1 MDPREPRDIWIFAE
15 IDSKGLREVSIEL
28 ASEGRGLA
36 DKLKERLCAVLLAGV
51 PGDFIDYLSQFGVDA
66 IYYTKAENSTDS
78 CVAALSDLMRKHN
91 PRLMLVG
98 ATPMGSEVAP
108 RVAARNGAPIMTN
121 CVIFT
126 LNDRR
131 YFEVTKMILEDKVY
145 ATLETSVSKTQIVT
159 VVPGSFD
166 LTHLGCKKAVQLV
179 IESVEENLVPAR
191 VRPLRFIEGDP
202 KQMDLTEAEI
212 IVATGRGAGGLEG
225 MQEIERLAEH
235 LRGAVAG
242 SRVAV
247 DQGWL
252 PFERQ
257 IGQTGKTVSPKLFV
271 SCGISGAFE
280 FTAGMKDS
288 RLIVAINN
296 DPKAPIFRIA
306 NLSLVGDLQKVVPN
320 IVEQLEKRM
329 GEETE

>member
-1 MDPREPRDIWIFAE
+1 MDPGEPRDIWILAE
-15 IDSKGLREVSIEL
+15 IDTKGLREVSIEL
-28 ASEGRGLA
+28 ASEARGLA
-36 DKLKERLCAVLLAGV
+36 DKLREKLCAVLLAGV

-66 IYYTKAENSTDS
+66 IYYTKADNDTDS
-78 CVAALSDLMRKHN
+78 CVAALSDLMRKYN

-98 ATPMGSEVAP
+98 ATPMGSELAP
-108 RVAARNGAPIMTN
+108 RVAARNGAAITTN
-121 CVIFT
+121 CVILA
-126 LNDRR
+126 LNDRG

-166 LTHLGCKKAVQLV
+166 LTHPGYKKAVELV
-179 IESVEENLVPAR
+179 IESVEENLLPAR
-191 VRPLRFIEGDP
+191 VRHLRFIEGDL
-202 KQMDLTEAEI
+202 KEMDITEAEI
-212 IVATGRGAGGLEG
+212 IVAAGRGAGGLAG
-225 MQEIERLAEH
+225 IQEIERLAEH

-242 SRVAV
+242 SRATV

-296 DPKAPIFRIA
+296 DPKAPIFRIS
-306 NLSLVGDLQKVVPN
+306 NLSLVGDLQKVVPK
-320 IVEQLEKRM
+320 ILELLEKRM
-329 GEETE
+329 EEKIE

>member
-1 MDPREPRDIWIFAE
+1 
-15 IDSKGLREVSIEL
+15 
-28 ASEGRGLA
+28 
-36 DKLKERLCAVLLAGV
+36 
-51 PGDFIDYLSQFGVDA
+51 
-66 IYYTKAENSTDS
+66 
-78 CVAALSDLMRKHN
+78 
-91 PRLMLVG
+91 MLVG
-98 ATPMGSEVAP
+98 ATPMGSELAP
-108 RVAARNGAPIMTN
+108 RVAARNGAAITTN
-121 CVIFT
+121 CVILAF
-126 LNDRR
+126 NDRG

-166 LTHLGCKKAVQLV
+166 LTPLGYKKAVELV
-179 IESVEENLVPAR
+179 IESVEENLLPAR
-191 VRPLRFIEGDP
+191 VRHLRFIEGDP
-202 KQMDLTEAEI
+202 KEMDITEAEI
-212 IVATGRGAGGLEG
+212 IVAAGRGAGGLAG
-225 MQEIERLAEH
+225 IQEIERLAEH

-242 SRVAV
+242 SRATV

-296 DPKAPIFRIA
+296 DPKAPIFRIS
-306 NLSLVGDLQKVVPN
+306 NLSLVGDLQRVVPK
-320 IVEQLEKRM
+320 IVELLEKRM
-329 GEETE
+329 EKKIE

>member
-1 MDPREPRDIWIFAE
+1 MDPREPRDIWILAE
-15 IDSKGLREVSIEL
+15 IDTKGLREVSIEL
-28 ASEGRGLA
+28 ASEARGLA
-36 DKLKERLCAVLLAGV
+36 EKLGERLCAVLLTGA
-51 PGDFIDYLSQFGVDA
+51 PPDFMDYLSQFGVEA
-66 IYYTKAENSTDS
+66 IYYTKTDNSTES
-78 CVAALSDLMRKHN
+78 CVVALSDLMRKHN

-98 ATPMGSEVAP
+98 ATPMGSELAP
-108 RVAARNGAPIMTN
+108 RVAARNGAPITTN
-121 CVIFT
+121 CVILT

-131 YFEVTKMILEDKVY
+131 HFEVTKMMFEGKVY
-145 ATLETSVSKTQIVT
+145 ATVETSVSKTQIVT

-166 LTHLGCKKAVQLV
+166 VTYPDHKKIAELI
-179 IESVEENLVPAR
+179 IESVERDLPPTR
-191 VRPLRFIEGDP
+191 VKQLRFIEGDP
-202 KQMDLTEAEI
+202 KQMDITEAEI
-212 IVATGRGAGGLEG
+212 IVAAGRGAGGLEG
-225 MQEIERLAEH
+225 IQEIERLAEH

-306 NLSLVGDLQKVVPN
+306 NLSLVGDLQKVVPK